1 MFFPSSTLGYCFRY
15 VCVSF
20 LKTTNERKKKIF
32 KNEKKGTYQDP
43 PRNTEAKLYR
53 FRRSLPL

>member
-1 MFFPSSTLGYCFRY
+1 MRFVFGLDGKRRM
-15 VCVSF
+15 
-20 LKTTNERKKKIF
+20 KEKKIR